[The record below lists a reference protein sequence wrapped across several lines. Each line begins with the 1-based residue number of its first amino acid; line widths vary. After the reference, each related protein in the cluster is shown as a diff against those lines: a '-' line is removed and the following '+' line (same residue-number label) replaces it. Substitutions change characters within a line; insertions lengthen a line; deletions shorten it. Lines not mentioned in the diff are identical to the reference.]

1 MRLTIE
7 AVQKAIDD
15 LQNEGIKPTYQTIIE
30 RVGYGSYT
38 TLKRLR
44 NRHPNV
50 FECFEKP
57 KHQPSSRSVSERFE
71 QLESVMLQRYATLES
86 RLVYLES
93 LINKEQLAPKPSV
106 GYSVAD
112 DNTTQWESKLGE
124 LQTENEALESKL
136 EAVQSEAQTN
146 INSLAQKLG
155 EAKREIQR
163 QSTEYNN
170 LHQKYIALKADIFD
184 GNAPV
189 KSTTRN
195 PLTLNGEAKV
205 KYIIDT
211 DKAKERVIELTK
223 EGLDHKAI
231 TQQLE
236 SEGYRTK
243 GLLGD
248 VKPYLQTNIGKWQRK
263 FKQKGSI

>member
-15 LQNEGIKPTYQTIIE
+15 LQSEGIKPTYQTIVE

-44 NRHPNV
+44 NRHPDV

-71 QLESVMLQRYATLES
+71 QLES

-93 LINKEQLAPKPSV
+93 LINNKPSV
-106 GYSVAD
+106 VD
-112 DNTTQWESKLGE
+112 DNTTQWAFKFKE
-124 LQTENEALESKL
+124 LQTENGALESKL
-136 EAVQSEAQTN
+136 EAVQSEAQAN
-146 INSLAQKLG
+146 INSLAQKLS

-170 LHQKYIALKADIFD
+170 LHQKYITLKADVFE
-184 GNAPV
+184 GKVPA

-195 PLTLNGEAKV
+195 PLTLDGEV
-205 KYIIDT
+205 EVEYIIDT

-248 VKPYLQTNIGKWQRK
+248 VKPYLQSNIGKWQRK
-263 FKQKGSI
+263 FKQNGHL

>member
-93 LINKEQLAPKPSV
+93 LINKEKLVPKPNV

-112 DNTTQWESKLGE
+112 DNTTQWESKLEE
-124 LQTENEALESKL
+124 LQSEKEALQNEAQMKIDQL
-136 EAVQSEAQTN
+136 T
-146 INSLAQKLG
+146 QKLA
-155 EAKREIQR
+155 ETKQENKRLAG
-163 QSTEYNN
+163 EYNQ
-170 LHQKYIALKADIFD
+170 LHEKYVALKADIFD

-189 KSTTRN
+189 KSTARN
-195 PLTLNGEAKV
+195 PLTLDGEAEV
-205 KYIIDT
+205 EYIIDT

-223 EGLDHKAI
+223 EGLDHKEI

-248 VKPYLQTNIGKWQRK
+248 VKPYLQSNIGKWQRK